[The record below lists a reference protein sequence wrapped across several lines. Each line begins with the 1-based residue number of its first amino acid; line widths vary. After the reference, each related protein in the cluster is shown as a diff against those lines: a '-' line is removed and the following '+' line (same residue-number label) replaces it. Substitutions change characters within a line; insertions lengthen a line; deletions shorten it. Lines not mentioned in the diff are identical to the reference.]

1 MRHLFV
7 CCFLLQDE
15 NKRTAKLARS
25 FSFSFSVWLLAEE
38 KVYKYASPSL
48 SLSHFALAM
57 APQVEPG
64 LGTAN
69 TTDGSDKSEEN
80 GEWLGVLNAYALF
93 FLIAL
98 FVIFAYTVAFVEVRR
113 RCRPPLP
120 NHYYTRVVYVSRSG
134 GDINNAIGEP
144 EGDNDYRSSDSNDE
158 DDAYCSGDESG
169 RRSSPP
175 MVASAPAG
183 LSAAGL

>member
-1 MRHLFV
+1 M
-7 CCFLLQDE
+7 
-15 NKRTAKLARS
+15 
-25 FSFSFSVWLLAEE
+25 
-38 KVYKYASPSL
+38 YKYASPSL

-93 FLIAL
+93 FVIAL
-98 FVIFAYTVAFVEVRR
+98 FVIFAYTVAVVEVRR

-120 NHYYTRVVYVSRSG
+120 NHYYTRVVYVSDG
-134 GDINNAIGEP
+134 GGGNINNAIGEP
-144 EGDNDYRSSDSNDE
+144 EGDNDYHSSDSNDE

-175 MVASAPAG
+175 MGASAPAG